1 MRKATTGLLVA
12 AGLFAVA
19 GVSQAADRAGVGLE
33 WGMGPRIS
41 FGTFNINFINGTS
54 LRWEVGN
61 DFTIGVAASSGLY
74 RAEHSYTDN
83 TVTPNITDKLA
94 VTGSLAEASIQV
106 LHSIPGLSF
115 LTAGLE
121 LGTVTYG
128 AGTYNPTHSDGST
141 GALADFGAPAF
152 AGTTAAEVGLLAKID
167 VLKAESKLVTSI
179 VSVNAGLNFVTF
191 ADTTLL
197 GTQEVNSTS
206 TPLKGIDP
214 VNGNT
219 NLAITASVGL
229 WF

>member
-1 MRKATTGLLVA
+1 MRKATTGMLVA

-19 GVSQAADRAGVGLE
+19 GVAQSADRAGVGLE
-33 WGMGPRIS
+33 WGIGPRIS
-41 FGTFNINFINGTS
+41 FGTFNMNFTNGTALS
-54 LRWEVGN
+54 WNVGG
-61 DFTIGVAASSGLY
+61 DFTIGVAASSGRY
-74 RAEHSYTDN
+74 RAEHSYTNN

-94 VTGSLAEASIQV
+94 ANGSVSEASIHL

-115 LTAGLE
+115 LNAGLA

-128 AGTYNPTHSDGST
+128 AAAYAPTHSDGSA
-141 GALADFGAPAF
+141 GALGDFGAPAF
-152 AGTTAAEVGLLAKID
+152 AGTTAAEVGLLAQ
-167 VLKAESKLVTSI
+167 VNLLKAESKLVTSV

-191 ADTTLL
+191 NDVALL

-206 TPLKGIDP
+206 NPKKAIDL

-219 NLAITASVGL
+219 NLALTVGVGL